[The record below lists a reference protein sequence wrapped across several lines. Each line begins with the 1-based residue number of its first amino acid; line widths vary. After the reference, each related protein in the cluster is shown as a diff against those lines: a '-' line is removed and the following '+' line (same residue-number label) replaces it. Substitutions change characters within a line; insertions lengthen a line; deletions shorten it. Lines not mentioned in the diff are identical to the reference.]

1 MIKRLL
7 LLSLLVYSLPAAAE
21 NLLITDAWIKNLPM
35 AVPVRAGYMRISNNQ
50 NREVS
55 IVSLQSK
62 SFESI
67 EIHQS
72 LEVNGM
78 MSMRPVDT
86 LSIPAGASLEL
97 APGGYHLMMMHP
109 LDELIPGQKV
119 AVTLYYEDQ
128 KMQLIEMEVRK

>member
-7 LLSLLVYSLPAAAE
+7 ILALLICSLPAVAE
-21 NLLITDAWIKNLPM
+21 SLQVTDAWIKNLPM
-35 AVPVRAGYMRISNNQ
+35 AVPVRAGYMHISNIQ
-50 NREVS
+50 NREVT

-72 LEVNGM
+72 LEVDGM

-97 APGGYHLMMMHP
+97 APGGFHLMMMNP
-109 LDELIPGQKV
+109 LDKLIPGQKV
-119 AVTLYYEDQ
+119 TVTLYYEDQ